1 MVGHFQQKRDLA
13 WPYKQSNFA
22 KTKANDNYQLYFL
35 HNTHYLVSSQCLRH
49 PISLGI
55 VNNAARGNGASSLFV
70 YMFDLSPFFLCRYNL
85 GHLRGERG
93 TGS

>member
-55 VNNAARGNGASSLFV
+55 VNITRQGEMVPPVYLFTCLI
-70 YMFDLSPFFLCRYNL
+70 YRHFFFVDII
-85 GHLRGERG
+85 
-93 TGS
+93 